1 MGHSSGQSDF
11 VFEKPRDPE
20 NPENIELP
28 KVADAIM
35 LPKTSRWEHLASAT
49 ATRWVLGFVFLALV
63 LLVVLTL
70 VGPHIPSGE

>member
-11 VFEKPRDPE
+11 VFEKPADPE
-20 NPENIELP
+20 DIELP
-28 KVADAIM
+28 KIADPIT
-35 LPKTSRWEHLASAT
+35 LPKASRWEHLASAG

-63 LLVVLTL
+63 MLVVLTL